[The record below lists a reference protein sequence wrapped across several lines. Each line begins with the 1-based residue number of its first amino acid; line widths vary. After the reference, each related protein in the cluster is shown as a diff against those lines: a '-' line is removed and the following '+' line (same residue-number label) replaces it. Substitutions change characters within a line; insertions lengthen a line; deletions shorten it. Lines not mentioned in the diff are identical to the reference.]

1 MRNQQKYSILTVVQ
15 IVCYSLCIGFFGTSQ
30 TDTTQSNFYFGI
42 AVKKYNHKDYSD
54 ALTDLEKALSYDKND
69 SKIYKY
75 KAFCEVELKKINE
88 AILDFNQ
95 VLIANPSDPTCL
107 FGRSKCYLD
116 LDKNDAAIEGFTN
129 YMKSN
134 PNDPYANLQRGLAYF
149 NTKQY
154 IKAIKDFNAYDGKST
169 EVYPALFLDRGEAY
183 LNTGNIDSA
192 VADLDTYNQIYPDH
206 NECLRNLAIAYARQ
220 DREGS
225 PDIARK
231 FFQQAIRVDSSDLD
245 SYYEWGLMEGFEG
258 NYTKSVELLRHVEA
272 NAEVERGDLYFHLAS
287 AEELSGDTTQALIH
301 LNKTMQVDTSLISQV
316 YLTRIMFLK
325 GIPKYN
331 KLVIDDLSHLIPRIN
346 SADSLN
352 ISDLCSMR
360 GVLKSF
366 EKDNSAIID
375 IDRAI
380 SLAPKE
386 AVFHINK
393 AVILHQLAYD
403 SKSAL
408 DEADA
413 GIKLD
418 PNIWEAYFVKTMIYH
433 DMKKKKH
440 EACKSIKEAITKGGK
455 IPKKMEKCYCH
466 GKQVNLIG
474 GMNLILLH
482 RKNGLMTAQ

>member
-192 VADLDTYNQIYPDH
+192 VASVVLKLTLTSIRDPEYP
-206 NECLRNLAIAYARQ
+206 
-220 DREGS
+220 EGQKRR
-225 PDIARK
+225 A
-231 FFQQAIRVDSSDLD
+231 
-245 SYYEWGLMEGFEG
+245 
-258 NYTKSVELLRHVEA
+258 
-272 NAEVERGDLYFHLAS
+272 
-287 AEELSGDTTQALIH
+287 LS
-301 LNKTMQVDTSLISQV
+301 TSLTTPNV
-316 YLTRIMFLK
+316 T
-325 GIPKYN
+325 
-331 KLVIDDLSHLIPRIN
+331 
-346 SADSLN
+346 
-352 ISDLCSMR
+352 
-360 GVLKSF
+360 GVVSSS
-366 EKDNSAIID
+366 N
-375 IDRAI
+375 
-380 SLAPKE
+380 
-386 AVFHINK
+386 V
-393 AVILHQLAYD
+393 AVIEI
-403 SKSAL
+403 S
-408 DEADA
+408 
-413 GIKLD
+413 
-418 PNIWEAYFVKTMIYH
+418 
-433 DMKKKKH
+433 
-440 EACKSIKEAITKGGK
+440 
-455 IPKKMEKCYCH
+455 
-466 GKQVNLIG
+466 
-474 GMNLILLH
+474 
-482 RKNGLMTAQ
+482 